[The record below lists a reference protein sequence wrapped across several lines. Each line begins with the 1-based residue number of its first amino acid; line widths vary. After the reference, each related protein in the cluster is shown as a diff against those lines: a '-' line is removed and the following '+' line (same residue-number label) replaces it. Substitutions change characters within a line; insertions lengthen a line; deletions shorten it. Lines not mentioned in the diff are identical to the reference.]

1 MVGVTREDFY
11 ALSSKLD
18 VMIPFV
24 TRINA
29 RLNNPWT
36 PSKVTGTRDDHFRN
50 NLKKHLGITGNNIP
64 CMLTGQVGNGEQV
77 CAAHILPCSTTDNI
91 YLDLRMTLSDL
102 NSPRNGLFLSKNVEI
117 EFDLLRLSFVPKDV
131 LHPYE
136 LKMVIWS
143 EESRTKFIWDGH
155 EHMIGQY
162 EGCTLTLHDHYPF
175 RRALSFQ
182 AYQAH
187 EHARGLAEDRHREF
201 GTPPSN
207 FIEMRLRLEA
217 NYETSYRE
225 EVLLSEDEDE
235 DA

>member
-1 MVGVTREDFY
+1 MV
-11 ALSSKLD
+11 
-18 VMIPFV
+18 PFV
-24 TRINA
+24 SRINA

-64 CMLTGQVGNGEQV
+64 CMLTRRVGNGEQV
-77 CAAHILPCSTTDNI
+77 CGAHILPCSTPEHTFF
-91 YLDLRMTLSDL
+91 DLNMTVDDL

-117 EFDLLRLSFVPKDV
+117 EFDLLHLSFVPKDV
-131 LHPYE
+131 LHPN
-136 LKMVIWS
+136 LFKMVIWS
-143 EESRTKFIWDGH
+143 DKSRYKPIWDGH
-155 EHMIGQY
+155 DDLIGQY
-162 EGCTLTLHDHYPF
+162 EGCTLTLDGHKPF

-187 EHARGLAEDRHREF
+187 EHARGRSEDRHQEF

-207 FIEMRLRLEA
+207 FSTMRSLLEA
-217 NYETSYRE
+217 AYETAYRE
-225 EVLLSEDEDE
+225 EVSSEYE